1 MLEELGGTH
10 VDGLGQVTP
19 QHMGLYRAEVSGGS
33 LTKASEQ
40 RDLAHTELVNRR
52 LCRIQHTDTSWMHSL
67 HHILKGNFEFDS
79 WAS

>member
-52 LCRIQHTDTSWMHSL
+52 HVQNSAHRHKLD
-67 HHILKGNFEFDS
+67 
-79 WAS
+79 A